1 LRRIEYVAEPPAR
14 ASGASAVDE
23 MTQLAHSALICFAHV
38 YSYGG
43 MRALPAP
50 RLLMSSNLGCSA
62 SLSIGPTAPIE
73 ANVGALIRISNTR
86 VRQTVLRSR
95 NKSKLAGRLG
105 KLE

>member
-1 LRRIEYVAEPPAR
+1 MAENTAARRAALWVGLVFVLGAAGNDTSLTMPPILGAAPPAELR
-14 ASGASAVDE
+14 
-23 MTQLAHSALICFAHV
+23 
-38 YSYGG
+38 
-43 MRALPAP
+43 AP
-50 RLLMSSNLGCSA
+50 RLLMSSNMGRSA